1 MEAETILLV
10 DDDEDILDLIER
22 HLSHRGYEV
31 LTAYDGEQAISLLD
45 KIKFDLVITD
55 LKMPKFDGME
65 VLRRAKEK
73 DPNIEVVIL
82 TGHGTMDSVVEA
94 LRDGGAFDYL
104 QKPLH
109 NIKQLSF
116 VTKKA
121 LERKRLRLENQ
132 KLIETL
138 NETNSRLKE
147 KLMRVSRD
155 LTGIV
160 KLVSSSSDNEIK
172 NTVVPALDAI
182 IEVLKSEGMG

>member
-1 MEAETILLV
+1 
-10 DDDEDILDLIER
+10 
-22 HLSHRGYEV
+22 

-45 KIKFDLVITD
+45 QLNFDLVITD
-55 LKMPKFDGME
+55 LKMPRFDGME

-73 DPNIEVVIL
+73 DPDIEVVIL

-121 LERKRLRLENQ
+121 LERKRLRLENK
-132 KLIETL
+132 KLIEAL
-138 NETNSRLKE
+138 NDTNSRLKG
-147 KLMRVSRD
+147 KLTRVSRD
-155 LTGIV
+155 LAGVVQLI
-160 KLVSSSSDNEIK
+160 SSSSEKEIK
-172 NTVVPALDAI
+172 NTVVPSLEAI
-182 IEVLKSEGMG
+182 IAVLNSDEMN

>member
-1 MEAETILLV
+1 MGAETILVV

-22 HLSHRGYEV
+22 HLSNRGYEV

-45 KIKFDLVITD
+45 KLMFDLVITD

-132 KLIETL
+132 KLVEAL
-138 NETNSRLKE
+138 NETNSRLRE
-147 KLMRVSRD
+147 KLTRVSKD
-155 LTGIV
+155 LTGVVHLI
-160 KLVSSSSDNEIK
+160 SSSSDNEIK
-172 NTVVPALDAI
+172 TTVIPVLDALI
-182 IEVLKSEGMG
+182 SVLKSEEKD

>member
-31 LTAYDGEQAISLLD
+31 LTAYDGEQAISLLG

-132 KLIETL
+132 KLIETI
-138 NETNSRLKE
+138 NETNSRLRE

-172 NTVVPALDAI
+172 HTVVPALDAI
-182 IEVLKSEGMG
+182 IEVLKSEEVG

>member
-132 KLIETL
+132 KLIETI
-138 NETNSRLKE
+138 NETNSRLRE

-172 NTVVPALDAI
+172 HTVVPALDAI
-182 IEVLKSEGMG
+182 IEVLKSEEVG

>member
-1 MEAETILLV
+1 MGAETILVV

-22 HLSHRGYEV
+22 HLSNRGYEV

-45 KIKFDLVITD
+45 KLMFDLVITD
-55 LKMPKFDGME
+55 LKMPKLDGME
-65 VLRRAKEK
+65 VLKKAKEK

-132 KLIETL
+132 KLVEAL
-138 NETNSRLKE
+138 NETNSRLRE
-147 KLMRVSRD
+147 KLTRVSKD
-155 LTGIV
+155 LTGVVHLI
-160 KLVSSSSDNEIK
+160 SSSSDNETK
-172 NTVVPALDAI
+172 NTVIPVLDALI
-182 IEVLKSEGMG
+182 SVLKSEEKD

>member
-1 MEAETILLV
+1 MGAETILVV

-22 HLSHRGYEV
+22 HLSNRGYEV

-45 KIKFDLVITD
+45 KLTFDLVITD

-65 VLRRAKEK
+65 VLRRAKEN

-94 LRDGGAFDYL
+94 LRDGGAFNYL

-132 KLIETL
+132 KLLEAL
-138 NETNSRLKE
+138 NETNSRLRE
-147 KLMRVSRD
+147 KLTRVSKD
-155 LTGIV
+155 LTGVVQLI
-160 KLVSSSSDNEIK
+160 SSSSDNEIK
-172 NTVVPALDAI
+172 NTVIPVLDALI
-182 IEVLKSEGMG
+182 SVLKSEGKD

>member
-132 KLIETL
+132 KLIETI
-138 NETNSRLKE
+138 NETNSRLRE

-172 NTVVPALDAI
+172 HTVVPALDAI
-182 IEVLKSEGMG
+182 IEVLNSEDIG

>member
-1 MEAETILLV
+1 MGVETILVV

-22 HLSHRGYEV
+22 HLSNRGYEV

-45 KIKFDLVITD
+45 KLTFDLVITD

-65 VLRRAKEK
+65 VLRRAKEN

-132 KLIETL
+132 KLLEAL
-138 NETNSRLKE
+138 NETNSRLRE
-147 KLMRVSRD
+147 KLTRVSKD
-155 LTGIV
+155 LTGVVQLI
-160 KLVSSSSDNEIK
+160 SSSSDNEIK
-172 NTVVPALDAI
+172 NTVIPVLDALI
-182 IEVLKSEGMG
+182 SVLKSEGKD

>member
-1 MEAETILLV
+1 ILLV

-138 NETNSRLKE
+138 NETNSRLKG
-147 KLMRVSRD
+147 KCMRVSKD
-155 LTGIV
+155 ITGIIQ
-160 KLVSSSSDNEIK
+160 LVSSSSDDAIK
-172 NTVVPALDAI
+172 HTVVPALGAI
-182 IEVLKSEGMG
+182 VEVLKSEGMG

>member
-1 MEAETILLV
+1 MEAETILVV

-45 KIKFDLVITD
+45 KIRFDLVITD
-55 LKMPKFDGME
+55 LKMPKIDGME

-82 TGHGTMDSVVEA
+82 TGHGTMDSIVEA

-138 NETNSRLKE
+138 NDTNLRLSE
-147 KLMRVSRD
+147 KLTRVSRD
-155 LTGIV
+155 ITGILQ
-160 KLVSSSSDNEIK
+160 LVSSSSDREIK
-172 NTVVPALDAI
+172 HTVVPALDAI

>member
-132 KLIETL
+132 KLVETL
-138 NETNSRLKE
+138 NETNSRLKG
-147 KLMRVSRD
+147 KCMRVSKD
-155 LTGIV
+155 IAGIIQ
-160 KLVSSSSDNEIK
+160 LVSSSSDDTIK
-172 NTVVPALDAI
+172 YTVVPALDAI
-182 IEVLKSEGMG
+182 VEVLKSEEMG